1 MRNNTTFTSAIS
13 NIEFPENDRVSGK
26 TIRTSILNL
35 ILEDFPDFDVN
46 DSISVQE
53 LNVYR
58 EKYISKFLQTE
69 ISQLSKL
76 EKDVVRSLGD
86 DTSFVAK
93 VEEEVDTRNYGQI
106 VADKVAAFG
115 GSWTFIIA
123 FFVFISIWIGSNVI
137 IFTNKEFDPYPF
149 ILLNLILSCI
159 AALQAPVI
167 MMSQNRQEEKDR
179 ERAKK
184 DYMINL
190 KSELEIRML
199 DEKLDHLIM
208 HQQQE
213 LIEIQ
218 KVQIENQGSVRA
230 LIKVEGIH
238 QSTQGKQL
246 LPFVLRLYFYENSN
260 SIRAIHSF
268 VYDADENH
276 DFIKGIGF
284 RFDALLKDF
293 DKAEEILQSAYEK
306 EPSEAVI
313 YDHYGDVLWTNGK
326 QIQARYVW
334 QNAIKLKNI
343 EQDLKE
349 SINKKIIFGLDDADK
364 NKS

>member
-1 MRNNTTFTSAIS
+1 MSKTFISAIS
-13 NIEFPENDRVSGK
+13 NVEFPEHDRVSGK

-58 EKYISKFLQTE
+58 EKYISKFLQNE

-149 ILLNLILSCI
+149 ILLNLILSCV

-199 DEKLDHLIM
+199 DDKIDHLVM

-218 KVQIENQGSVRA
+218 KVQIEMMNDILNR
-230 LIKVEGIH
+230 IK
-238 QSTQGKQL
+238 
-246 LPFVLRLYFYENSN
+246 
-260 SIRAIHSF
+260 
-268 VYDADENH
+268 
-276 DFIKGIGF
+276 
-284 RFDALLKDF
+284 
-293 DKAEEILQSAYEK
+293 
-306 EPSEAVI
+306 
-313 YDHYGDVLWTNGK
+313 
-326 QIQARYVW
+326 
-334 QNAIKLKNI
+334 
-343 EQDLKE
+343 
-349 SINKKIIFGLDDADK
+349 
-364 NKS
+364 

>member
-1 MRNNTTFTSAIS
+1 MNSKVTFKSAIS
-13 NIEFPENDRVSGK
+13 GVEFSENEKVLGNS
-26 TIRTSILNL
+26 IRIPILN
-35 ILEDFPDFDVN
+35 IIKEEHPDFDSN
-46 DSISVQE
+46 QFIADSE

-69 ISQLSKL
+69 VEELSVLHKNVI
-76 EKDVVRSLGD
+76 KSLSNK
-86 DTSFVAK
+86 SFVNK
-93 VEEEVDTRNYGQI
+93 VEDKVDNRTYGQVI
-106 VADKVAAFG
+106 ADKVAAFG

-123 FFVFISIWIGSNVI
+123 FFVFIAIWIGSNV
-137 IFTNKEFDPYPF
+137 FLLLNKGFDPYPF

-218 KVQIENQGSVRA
+218 KVQIEMMNDI
-230 LIKVEGIH
+230 LEKIK
-238 QSTQGKQL
+238 K
-246 LPFVLRLYFYENSN
+246 
-260 SIRAIHSF
+260 
-268 VYDADENH
+268 
-276 DFIKGIGF
+276 
-284 RFDALLKDF
+284 
-293 DKAEEILQSAYEK
+293 
-306 EPSEAVI
+306 
-313 YDHYGDVLWTNGK
+313 
-326 QIQARYVW
+326 
-334 QNAIKLKNI
+334 
-343 EQDLKE
+343 
-349 SINKKIIFGLDDADK
+349 
-364 NKS
+364 